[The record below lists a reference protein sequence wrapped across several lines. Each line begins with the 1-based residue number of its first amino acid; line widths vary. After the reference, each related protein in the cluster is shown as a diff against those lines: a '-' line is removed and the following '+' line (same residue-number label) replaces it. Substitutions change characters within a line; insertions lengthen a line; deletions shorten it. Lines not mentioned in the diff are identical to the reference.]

1 MEEQLD
7 ALILQGQKNNEET
20 NGLLEALIVQNKNNN
35 TQPEIEALIVQNNN
49 LTKTVKSGRDK
60 IVEAVKELKT
70 EPIKELS
77 ISNPDDISK
86 AVVERLGEFESTIK
100 EYFAQKLA
108 VEKEKDSKRSKHTTE
123 REKSLDELKNGIIK
137 AIESLSKNIPKS
149 LDYSKTLQSIL
160 SELENKEVN
169 LSIVEN
175 GLKTISDEIKK
186 ILPDKLIDNDRVKV
200 VLSDEQIKKLLD
212 GLNIQVTNSSSEY
225 AVNVNGTRINRATV
239 EKQDEIKQEI
249 IDSQTI
255 LNQIEA
261 NQGNVNS
268 AGNKVISTYLD
279 KFRDDFYDLSN
290 WDVVQV
296 GSGMSYELRG
306 VANGSRFLAINSGTT
321 SGEETILKAK
331 SVFTVPFKIA
341 FGASVTLSSDTS
353 GAATS
358 GRQTNLLPIFE
369 IVECDDDGNVVET
382 GSAQTYSGLV
392 PNCMAM
398 VFDGTTVTTQRL
410 VLRSSGN
417 SEWQAATAMGTYSST
432 TPSGSW
438 PNYIQVGNQ
447 IMITN
452 NEFANYLSERAD
464 TTTTGTNIKRNTSLI
479 DPTKKYTIRIRL
491 KNNATVTP
499 ADFNIH
505 MVRVMDASRVS
516 VDFGLING
524 SYADAQQ
531 AIPVYST
538 GGTYVVYENPS
549 TSYGNALYHTLISD
563 ASINATNIKATACLL
578 TSLNA
583 FNRADYSCFLK
594 TYSKA
599 TVPNPATDTPTAIY
613 TLRPGNN
620 DLINLGRYAHRHT
633 LGLSYII
640 TKNPDLTDTTPID
653 AGDVILN
660 ISYA

>member
-1 MEEQLD
+1 MEKIKQLSNLRD
-7 ALILQGQKNNEET
+7 LPENLQGSALV
-20 NGLLEALIVQNKNNN
+20 LLDFLDDYKGKFEAIEGVLS
-35 TQPEIEALIVQNNN
+35 EIKSKEV
-49 LTKTVKSGRDK
+49 KTYTD
-60 IVEAVKELKT
+60 ELKT
-70 EPIKELS
+70 LHEAILSLVDSVSNKDTIVNIPLDKLSEQLVKVETAIKNIKEVK
-77 ISNPDDISK
+77 IPDFP
-86 AVVERLGEFESTIK
+86 EFPEEIGLKDEQINQLLVAIETIPD
-100 EYFAQKLA
+100 FPMN
-108 VEKEKDSKRSKHTTE
+108 
-123 REKSLDELKNGIIK
+123 ELKSFIDK
-137 AIESLSKNIPKS
+137 LSK
-149 LDYSKTLQSIL
+149 
-160 SELENKEVN
+160 ELFKK
-169 LSIVEN
+169 L
-175 GLKTISDEIKK
+175 DEIKPEAQEK
-186 ILPDKLIDNDRVKV
+186 IDYEFFYDAFKRLEK
-200 VLSDEQIKKLLD
+200 
-212 GLNIQVTNSSSEY
+212 
-225 AVNVNGTRINRATV
+225 AVNGISISVSGGGGDTSKLAT
-239 EKQDEIKQEI
+239 EETLQD
-249 IDSQTI
+249 I
-255 LNQIEA
+255 LA
-261 NQGNVNS
+261 NQGNINS
-268 AGNKVISTYLD
+268 ARNTVVSTYLD

-549 TSYGNALYHTLISD
+549 TSYGNAFYHTLISD
-563 ASINATNIKATACLL
+563 ASINAKNIKATTCLL

-640 TKNPDLTDTTPID
+640 TKNPDLTDTTPIA

>member
-1 MEEQLD
+1 MSMYGRNTNNRFSGYYSDLPE
-7 ALILQGQKNNEET
+7 LIGQKPEGIDGEWVIIT
-20 NGLLEALIVQNKNNN
+20 SLNK
-35 TQPEIEALIVQNNN
+35 
-49 LTKTVKSGRDK
+49 KYYW
-60 IVEAVKELKT
+60 
-70 EPIKELS
+70 
-77 ISNPDDISK
+77 DISTR
-86 AVVERLGEFESTIK
+86 AWTDGGSID
-100 EYFAQKLA
+100 A
-108 VEKEKDSKRSKHTTE
+108 
-123 REKSLDELKNGIIK
+123 
-137 AIESLSKNIPKS
+137 
-149 LDYSKTLQSIL
+149 TL
-160 SELENKEVN
+160 
-169 LSIVEN
+169 
-175 GLKTISDEIKK
+175 
-186 ILPDKLIDNDRVKV
+186 
-200 VLSDEQIKKLLD
+200 
-212 GLNIQVTNSSSEY
+212 
-225 AVNVNGTRINRATV
+225 
-239 EKQDEIKQEI
+239 
-249 IDSQTI
+249 
-255 LNQIEA
+255 A
-261 NQGNVNS
+261 NQGNINS
-268 AGNKVISTYLD
+268 ARNTVVSTYLD

-331 SVFTVPFKIA
+331 SVFTVPFKVA

-432 TPSGSW
+432 IPSGSW

-516 VDFGLING
+516 IDFGLING

-538 GGTYVVYENPS
+538 GGTYVIYENPS
-549 TSYGNALYHTLISD
+549 TSYGVNLYHKKLSEATN
-563 ASINATNIKATACLL
+563 NATVVKNSAALLNSLSGYNLADYPCRVKLYNKATAP
-578 TSLNA
+578 
-583 FNRADYSCFLK
+583 D
-594 TYSKA
+594 
-599 TVPNPATDTPTAIY
+599 PATDTPVAVVTVP
-613 TLRPGNN
+613 PGDSYSPNV
-620 DLINLGRYAHRHT
+620 GRYAHRFT
-633 LGLSYII
+633 TGLSYLIV
-640 TKNPDLTDTTPID
+640 KGSADTDDTAPE
-653 AGDVILN
+653 AGALELN
-660 ISYA
+660 LSYS